1 MLPQRVARSLRPG
14 QTAPARPLYTSVPR
28 RHLGVAASRVSVHMP
43 LDMSSSIG
51 VGRVGIASF
60 FGCCGGGIIAGGNG
74 SGSGSGTGGTGY
86 GVYGSRGAA

>member
-1 MLPQRVARSLRPG
+1 MRPG

-28 RHLGVAASRVSVHMP
+28 PSASPRAASASLP

-60 FGCCGGGIIAGGNG
+60 FGCCGGGIIAGGSGSG
-74 SGSGSGTGGTGY
+74 SGSGSGTGY
-86 GVYGSRGAA
+86 GVRGKGDGSRGAA